1 MTFFDIARPPAPS
14 VYDTPKPVAPKT
26 SVANAALPS
35 ASAAPAATT
44 APPTATATASTPPA
58 TTATAAPTM
67 SATAAPTATGADD
80 RSTEFKAVNDAAEA
94 RSGTTLMVEAY
105 SVLWMLLMGFI
116 FFLWRKQNDL
126 NVRLDGL
133 ERAIDARADAADAK
147 NAKTDTP
154 AKTDVKS

>member
-1 MTFFDIARPPAPS
+1 MSFFDIARPPAPS
-14 VYDTPKPVAPKT
+14 VYDTPKAVAPKT

-44 APPTATATASTPPA
+44 TPPTATAATPPA
-58 TTATAAPTM
+58 STATATAAPTV
-67 SATAAPTATGADD
+67 SETAAPTASGADD

-105 SVLWMLLMGFI
+105 SVLWMLLMGWI

-126 NVRLDGL
+126 NVRLDDL
-133 ERAIDARADAADAK
+133 ERAIDASADASDAK
-147 NAKTDTP
+147 KAKTDAP
-154 AKTDVKS
+154 AKTDVKP